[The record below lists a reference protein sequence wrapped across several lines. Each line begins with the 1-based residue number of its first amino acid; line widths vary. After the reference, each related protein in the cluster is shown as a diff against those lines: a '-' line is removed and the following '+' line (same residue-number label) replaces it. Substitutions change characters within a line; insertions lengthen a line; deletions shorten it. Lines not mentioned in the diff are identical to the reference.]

1 MTEPSA
7 LPFSDD
13 KKSGLEL
20 KNNSGVQNDAI
31 ASLRTKSIFEPRTG
45 FLARKGGSA
54 EGSQRADTLLAR
66 LGLSRSRSGAAE
78 LIRTGKVTA
87 NGKLVAKPSEFVD
100 EVAKIEIS
108 EKEFVGRGG
117 KKLEGALSAFAIDVA
132 GMVAVDIG
140 ASTGGFTESLL
151 RRGAKKV
158 YAIDVGTGQLA
169 SELLANEK
177 VVSME
182 KTDIRN
188 VTELPEKADIAVID
202 VSFISIKEI
211 MEGVVNLLK
220 EGGIIVALIKP
231 QFETPPNFKN
241 KLGVLRSKETTKLA
255 LASVLDYCFKH
266 NLKIEGQ
273 IDSPILGKNGNAEY
287 FLYLKV

>member
-1 MTEPSA
+1 MT
-7 LPFSDD
+7 
-13 KKSGLEL
+13 GILE
-20 KNNSGVQNDAI
+20 
-31 ASLRTKSIFEPRTG
+31 
-45 FLARKGGSA
+45 
-54 EGSQRADTLLAR
+54 RADVLIAR
-66 LGLSRSRSGAAE
+66 LGHSRSRSGAAE
-78 LIRTGKVTA
+78 LIRDGAVTA
-87 NGKLVAKPSEFVD
+87 NGKVIAKPSELVSQN
-100 EVAKIEIS
+100 AEIVVS
-108 EKEFVGRGG
+108 QKEFVGRGG
-117 KKLEGALSAFAIDVA
+117 KKLEGALSAFELDVT
-132 GMVAVDIG
+132 GMIALDIG

-169 SELLANEK
+169 PSLLADPR

-182 KTDIRN
+182 KTDIRSI
-188 VTELPEKADIAVID
+188 ESLPEKADIAVID

-211 MEGVVNLLK
+211 L
-220 EGGIIVALIKP
+220 GGIVPLLRKDGIVIALIKP

-266 NLKIEGQ
+266 NLKIAGQ

-287 FLYLKV
+287 FLYLKI